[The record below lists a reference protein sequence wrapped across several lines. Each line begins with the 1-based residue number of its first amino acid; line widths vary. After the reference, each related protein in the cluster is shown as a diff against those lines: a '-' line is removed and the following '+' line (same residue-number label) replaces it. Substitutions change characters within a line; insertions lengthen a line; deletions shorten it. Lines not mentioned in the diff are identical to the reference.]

1 MKHKLLIFI
10 TLLLSVNLNAQI
22 DENYLENESIKTKNE
37 TSQLIH
43 QMILING

>member
-22 DENYLENESIKTKNE
+22 DENYLENESIKTKND
-37 TSQLIH
+37 
-43 QMILING
+43 N